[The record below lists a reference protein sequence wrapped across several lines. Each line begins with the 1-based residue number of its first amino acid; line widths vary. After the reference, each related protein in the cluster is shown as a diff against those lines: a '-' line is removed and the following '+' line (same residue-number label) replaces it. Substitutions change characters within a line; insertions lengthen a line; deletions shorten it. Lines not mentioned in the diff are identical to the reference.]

1 MKKLILL
8 VSIVILT
15 SCTSETAVQVKYIP
29 VHDTVNVEDTQRI
42 VTLQRQLDLTRDS
55 LAYVKDS
62 LAYIKDSLGED
73 LFVAKYK
80 LGRIEYYTKIVDN
93 KPSQIKFYKGWIKR
107 VLNN

>member
-15 SCTSETAVQVKYIP
+15 SCTSETAVQVKYVP
-29 VHDTVNVEDTQRI
+29 VHDTVNIEDTQRI
-42 VTLQRQLDLTRDS
+42 IALQRQLDLTRDS

-62 LAYIKDSLGED
+62 LGED

-80 LGRIEYYTKIVDN
+80 LGRIKYYTNIVDN
-93 KPSQIKFYKGWIKR
+93 KPSQIKFYKGWVKR

>member
-8 VSIVILT
+8 VSIILLT

-29 VHDTVNVEDTQRI
+29 VYDTIDVEDTQRI
-42 VTLQRQLDLTRDS
+42 IALQRQLDLTRDS

-62 LAYIKDSLGED
+62 LAYVKDSLGED

-80 LGRIEYYTKIVDN
+80 LERIRYYNDIAKN
-93 KPSQIKFYKGWIKR
+93 GNNIKFLRGWLNR
-107 VLNN
+107 VLNE

>member
-29 VHDTVNVEDTQRI
+29 VHDTVNIEDTQRI
-42 VTLQRQLDLTRDS
+42 IALQRQLDLTRDS

-62 LAYIKDSLGED
+62 LGED

-80 LGRIEYYTKIVDN
+80 LGRIKYYTNIVDN
-93 KPSQIKFYKGWIKR
+93 KPSQIKFYKGWVKR

>member
-15 SCTSETAVQVKYIP
+15 SCTSETAVQVKYVP

-42 VTLQRQLDLTRDS
+42 IALQRQLDLTRDS
-55 LAYVKDS
+55 LAYV
-62 LAYIKDSLGED
+62 KDSLGED

-107 VLNN
+107 VLND

>member
-8 VSIVILT
+8 VSIILLA

-29 VHDTVNVEDTQRI
+29 VYDTIDVEDTQCI
-42 VTLQRQLDLTRDS
+42 ISLQKQLDLTRDS

-62 LAYIKDSLGED
+62 LGED

-80 LGRIEYYTKIVDN
+80 LERIRYYNDIAKKGN
-93 KPSQIKFYKGWIKR
+93 NIKYLRGWLNR
-107 VLNN
+107 VLNE

>member
-29 VHDTVNVEDTQRI
+29 VYDTIDVEDTQRI
-42 VTLQRQLDLTRDS
+42 VALQRQLDLTRDS
-55 LAYVKDS
+55 LAYV
-62 LAYIKDSLGED
+62 KDSLGED

-93 KPSQIKFYKGWIKR
+93 KPSQIKFYKGWVKR

>member
-1 MKKLILL
+1 M
-8 VSIVILT
+8 ILT

-29 VHDTVNVEDTQRI
+29 VYDTIDVEDTQCI
-42 VTLQRQLDLTRDS
+42 IALQRQLDLTRDS
-55 LAYVKDS
+55 LTYV
-62 LAYIKDSLGED
+62 KDSLGED

-80 LGRIEYYTKIVDN
+80 LGRIKYYTKIVDN

>member
-29 VHDTVNVEDTQRI
+29 VHDTVNIEDKQRI
-42 VTLQRQLDLTRDS
+42 IALQRQLDLTRDS
-55 LAYVKDS
+55 LSYV
-62 LAYIKDSLGED
+62 KDSLGED

-107 VLNN
+107 VLND

>member
-15 SCTSETAVQVKYIP
+15 SCTSETAVQVKYVP
-29 VHDTVNVEDTQRI
+29 VHDTVDVEDTERI
-42 VTLQRQLDLTRDS
+42 IALQRQLDLTRDS
-55 LAYVKDS
+55 LTYV
-62 LAYIKDSLGED
+62 KDSLGED

-80 LGRIEYYTKIVDN
+80 LGRIKYYTKIVDN

-107 VLNN
+107 VLNE

>member
-8 VSIVILT
+8 ISIVILT

-29 VHDTVNVEDTQRI
+29 VHDIVNVEDTQRI
-42 VTLQRQLDLTRDS
+42 VALQRQLDLTRDS
-55 LAYVKDS
+55 LAYV
-62 LAYIKDSLGED
+62 KDSLGED

>member
-8 VSIVILT
+8 VSILILT

-42 VTLQRQLDLTRDS
+42 IALQRQLDLTRDS
-55 LAYVKDS
+55 LAYV
-62 LAYIKDSLGED
+62 KDSLGED

>member
-42 VTLQRQLDLTRDS
+42 IALQRQLDLTRDS
-55 LAYVKDS
+55 LAYV
-62 LAYIKDSLGED
+62 KDSLGED

>member
-29 VHDTVNVEDTQRI
+29 VHDTVNVEDIQRI
-42 VTLQRQLDLTRDS
+42 IALQRQLDLTR
-55 LAYVKDS
+55 DS

-80 LGRIEYYTKIVDN
+80 LGRIKYYNDIAKKGN
-93 KPSQIKFYKGWIKR
+93 NIKYLRGWINR
-107 VLNN
+107 VLNE

>member
-8 VSIVILT
+8 VSIILLA

-29 VHDTVNVEDTQRI
+29 VYDTIDVKDTQRI
-42 VTLQRQLDLTRDS
+42 IAIQRQLDLTR
-55 LAYVKDS
+55 DS

-80 LGRIEYYTKIVDN
+80 LGRIKYYTNIVDN

-107 VLNN
+107 VLRD

>member
-15 SCTSETAVQVKYIP
+15 SCTSETTVQVKYIP

-42 VTLQRQLDLTRDS
+42 IALQRQLDLTRDS
-55 LAYVKDS
+55 LAYV
-62 LAYIKDSLGED
+62 KDSLGED

-107 VLNN
+107 VLKD

>member
-15 SCTSETAVQVKYIP
+15 SCTSETAVQVKYVP
-29 VHDTVNVEDTQRI
+29 VHDTVDVENTERI
-42 VTLQRQLDLTRDS
+42 IALQRQLDLTRDS
-55 LAYVKDS
+55 LAYV
-62 LAYIKDSLGED
+62 KDSLGED

>member
-15 SCTSETAVQVKYIP
+15 SCTSETAVQVKYVP
-29 VHDTVNVEDTQRI
+29 VHDTVDVENTERI
-42 VTLQRQLDLTRDS
+42 IALQRQLDLTRDS

-62 LAYIKDSLGED
+62 LGED

-80 LGRIEYYTKIVDN
+80 LGRIKYYTNIVDN

>member
-62 LAYIKDSLGED
+62 LGED

>member
-29 VHDTVNVEDTQRI
+29 VYDTINVEDTQRI
-42 VTLQRQLDLTRDS
+42 IALQRQLDLTRDS
-55 LAYVKDS
+55 LAYV
-62 LAYIKDSLGED
+62 KDSLGED

>member
-29 VHDTVNVEDTQRI
+29 VHDTVNVEDTQHI
-42 VTLQRQLDLTRDS
+42 IALQRQLDLTRDS
-55 LAYVKDS
+55 LAYV
-62 LAYIKDSLGED
+62 KDSLGED